1 MNYKDTLS
9 KFIQFLPLK
18 AIRVIVMIVFL
29 SLKQKRF

>member
-1 MNYKDTLS
+1 MNCKDTSS

-18 AIRVIVMIVFL
+18 VIHVIVMIVFL